1 MSLSFA
7 GIPARVVKSNAKNYG
22 GFVVFRGGNFIVLD
36 IMVSMS

>member
-7 GIPARVVKSNAKNYG
+7 GIPARVKSNAKNYG
-22 GFVVFRGGNFIVLD
+22 GFVVLGGGNFIVLD